1 MPTYASD
8 ALDMTAIWLLL
19 VTRYQR
25 WSRRHKVRGQLQGQG
40 HKKIRGQGQPF
51 WGQTLSRPRT
61 GMLKAKNRGHSCK
74 SSQKKKGLQKSF
86 LGDLQ
91 FIGVPRIFDWG
102 RPKSQITGNDVIK
115 NFPNRKFLWDK
126 DVVDSKI

>member
-25 WSRRHKVRGQLQGQG
+25 WSRRHKVRGQFQGQG
-40 HKKIRGQGQPF
+40 QKKSEAKGSLSEDRNSRGQGQECS
-51 WGQTLSRPRT
+51 TPRT
-61 GMLKAKNRGHSCK
+61 EDTAASLL
-74 SSQKKKGLQKSF
+74 QKKGLQKSF

-126 DVVDSKI
+126 DIVDSKI